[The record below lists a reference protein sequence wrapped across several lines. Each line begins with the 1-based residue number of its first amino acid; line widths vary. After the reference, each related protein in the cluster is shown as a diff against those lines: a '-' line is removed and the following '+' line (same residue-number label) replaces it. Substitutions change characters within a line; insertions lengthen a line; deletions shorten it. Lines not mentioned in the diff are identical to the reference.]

1 MKILML
7 GPIVLAAVAFSVLP
21 HAATAQAQTQMEG
34 KPHRD
39 MQKMHDEMHSRRGK
53 AHHPGAEMK
62 ERLREQTKSCY
73 DYAWESQDMKDC
85 FARQQ
90 SGHGHPSGGTHK
102 RS

>member
-62 ERLREQTKSCY
+62 DASG
-73 DYAWESQDMKDC
+73 S
-85 FARQQ
+85 RQRAATITLG
-90 SGHGHPSGGTHK
+90 S
-102 RS
+102 RRI